1 MNMFRL
7 ATAVSAVAL
16 VCGMAAWAQ
25 DDSAATEFAR
35 GKTLLADGKFD
46 EALAAFKAAAKA
58 NPDQGEYFQ
67 EFSML
72 QRVLNI
78 REQLAKEESPETWE
92 QMARALYGYYNSR
105 KVYGEALTLAE
116 AIHRRLNTGDSAALL
131 ASAQLRLNKNEAA
144 AALLGGLPEAQRS
157 ATTDVLHGLALAR
170 LGKVDEAKACAE
182 KLELPKDCGPDVC
195 LNAARLYARVGRTE
209 QGLAALRCA
218 FECTP
223 ANQLPACREEAK
235 GCPDLAPL
243 RTDAT
248 FVQVLAT
255 ESKVKGC
262 GGCSSSKSCSA
273 GKSTCGDK
281 PAKEAGAQGGEKAP
295 GGCEGHKH

>member
-1 MNMFRL
+1 MNMLRL
-7 ATAVSAVAL
+7 ATAVSAAAL
-16 VCGMAAWAQ
+16 VCGMAAQAQ

-58 NPDQGEYFQ
+58 NPDHGEYFQ

-78 REQLAKEESPETWE
+78 REQLAKEVSPETWE

-116 AIHRRLNTGDSAALL
+116 AIHHRLNTGESAAML

-144 AALLGGLPEAQRS
+144 AALLGGLPEAQCS
-157 ATTDVLHGLALAR
+157 ATTDVLRGLALAR
-170 LGKVDEAKACAE
+170 LDKVDEAKAYAE
-182 KLELPKDCGPDVC
+182 KIELPKDCGPDVC

-223 ANQLPACREEAK
+223 ANQLTACREEAK
-235 GCPDLAPL
+235 NCPDLATL
-243 RTDAT
+243 RADAT

-281 PAKEAGAQGGEKAP
+281 PAKDAGAQSGEKAP